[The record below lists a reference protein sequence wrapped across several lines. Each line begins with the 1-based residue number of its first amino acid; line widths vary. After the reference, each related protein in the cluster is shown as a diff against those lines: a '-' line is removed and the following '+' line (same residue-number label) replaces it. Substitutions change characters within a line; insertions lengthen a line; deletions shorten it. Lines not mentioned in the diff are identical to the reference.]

1 MNTAKLALALLLT
14 VPATALFTGCNDI
27 PPYTEGRAER
37 YEPPQI
43 QLVGPGKEDL
53 RASTVIDA
61 PIQHRNED
69 DLLFVTVPV
78 RGTDNK
84 VLHVQ
89 YRATFFD
96 ATGAALP
103 GGPTG
108 WFRKTVQ
115 PGAWTPLKFN
125 STTHRAVQ
133 WQMEL
138 RYAR

>member
-1 MNTAKLALALLLT
+1 MNATKLALGLSLSVVSAAAL
-14 VPATALFTGCNDI
+14 TACNDI
-27 PPYTEGRAER
+27 PPYTEARAER
-37 YEPPQI
+37 YAPPQI

-53 RASTVIDA
+53 RTSTVIDQ
-61 PIQHRNED
+61 PIQNRNED

-78 RGTDNK
+78 RATGDQ

-89 YRATFFD
+89 YRVTFFD
-96 ATGAALP
+96 ATGMALP

-108 WFRKTVQ
+108 WFRQTVQ